1 VRTNNHTNQNKDQT
15 VGNKMKKYWV
25 VFNPETGKFE
35 NYTTRGEADIIA
47 KALAVAQPTFEFVIF
62 EAVASIKPKPASE
75 EGVVMTD
82 KEKIAQLEASLNSV
96 EAELV
101 FAEQARDQAAERAT
115 KAEDKLEA
123 IKQAVGG

>member
-1 VRTNNHTNQNKDQT
+1 
-15 VGNKMKKYWV
+15 MKKYWV

-35 NYTTRGEADIIA
+35 NYATRGEADIIA

-62 EAVASIKPKPASE
+62 EAVASIKPSALKE
-75 EGVVMTD
+75 EGIVAQPSTD
-82 KEKIAQLEASLNSV
+82 KEKIAQLEVSLTSV

-101 FAEQARDQAAERAT
+101 FAEQARDKAEDRAT